1 MNIRTSNFIATEKFI
16 KETIGRNGF
25 SAVIG
30 EKGTGKSHTM
40 RQVIGAYEQKGGYS
54 VITITPMDEKVKNIT
69 QIMSAMIE
77 DISGESPRRDV
88 EARRRQLRRILGDST
103 KKIILSVDEAQDLHK
118 STLRGLKKI
127 HELGFGTKDKLFSIL
142 LFGQESLK
150 DRISDDELKPRI
162 RRQLMKGLTDKEKME
177 FIDSSQFNDKSLAI
191 FLKRTRKTPLSV
203 ITAYDELMVIRDD
216 LGRKKIDEQIVN
228 DYFFS
233 DTREMIMALNES
245 FKKIADGVRET
256 TGESLS
262 PAAICQYTKGT
273 YNGNNE
279 RLDNL
284 LRTYAA
290 EKQSAAI

>member
-1 MNIRTSNFIATEKFI
+1 MNIRTSNFITAEKFI
-16 KETIGRNGF
+16 KETIERNGF

-88 EARRRQLRRILGDST
+88 ESRRRQLRRILGDSHS
-103 KKIILSVDEAQDLHK
+103 KIILSIDESQDLHK

-162 RRQLMKGLTDKEKME
+162 RRHHMKGLTDKEKME
-177 FIDSSQFNDKSLAI
+177 FIDESLFNDKSLSV

-203 ITAYDELMVIRDD
+203 ITAHDELLAIRDD

-233 DTREMIMALNES
+233 DTREMLLSLNES
-245 FKKIADGVRET
+245 YKKISDGLFES
-256 TGESLS
+256 TGERVS
-262 PAAICQYTKGT
+262 PSAICQYVKGT
-273 YNGNNE
+273 YAGKNE
-279 RLDNL
+279 RLDGL
-284 LRTYAA
+284 LSAYAT
-290 EKQSAAI
+290 EKQSAVI

>member
-1 MNIRTSNFIATEKFI
+1 MNIRTSNFITAEKFI
-16 KETIGRNGF
+16 KETIERNGF

-40 RQVIGAYEQKGGYS
+40 RQVIGKYEQKGGFS
-54 VITITPMDEKVKNIT
+54 VISITPMDEKVKNIT

-77 DISGESPRRDV
+77 DIAGESPRRDV
-88 EARRRQLRRILGDST
+88 EARRRQLRRILGDSHA
-103 KKIILSVDEAQDLHK
+103 KIILAIDESQDLHK

-127 HELGFGTKDKLFSIL
+127 HELGFGTKDKLFSII

-162 RRQLMKGLTDKEKME
+162 RRHQMKGLTDKEKME
-177 FIDSSQFNDKSLAI
+177 FIDSAQFNEKALAV

-203 ITAYDELMVIRDD
+203 ITAYDELLVIRDD

-233 DTREMIMALNES
+233 DTRELVLSLNES
-245 FKKIADGVRET
+245 YKKISDGILEK
-256 TGESLS
+256 TGERVS
-262 PAAICQYTKGT
+262 PAAICQYTKGN
-273 YNGNNE
+273 YAGNNE
-279 RLDNL
+279 RLDGL
-284 LRTYAA
+284 LRQYAS

>member
-1 MNIRTSNFIATEKFI
+1 MNIRTSTFIATEKFVR
-16 KETIGRNGF
+16 ETIERNGF

-30 EKGTGKSHTM
+30 EKGTGKSHAM
-40 RQVIGAYEQKGGYS
+40 RQVIGKYEQKGGFS
-54 VITITPMDEKVKNIT
+54 VITITPMNEQVKNIT

-88 EARRRQLRRILGDST
+88 EARRRQLRRVLGDASS
-103 KKIILSVDEAQDLHK
+103 KIILSIDEAQDLHK

-127 HELGFGTKDKLFSIL
+127 HELGFGTKDKLFSII

-162 RRQLMKGLTDKEKME
+162 RRHHMKGLTEKEKLE
-177 FIDSSQFNDKSLAI
+177 FIDSSAFNEKALGI
-191 FLKRTRKTPLSV
+191 FLKRIRKTPLSV
-203 ITAYDELMVIRDD
+203 ITAYDELIVIKDD

-233 DTREMIMALNES
+233 DTRELILSLGES
-245 FKKIADGVRET
+245 YKKIADGVREV
-256 TGESLS
+256 TGEQLS
-262 PAAICQYTKGT
+262 PAAICQYTKGN

-279 RLDNL
+279 RLDTL
-284 LRTYAA
+284 LRKYAS
-290 EKQSAAI
+290 EKRTAAI

>member
-1 MNIRTSNFIATEKFI
+1 MNVRTSNFITVEKFI
-16 KETIGRNGF
+16 KETVERNGF
-25 SAVIG
+25 AAVIG
-30 EKGTGKSHTM
+30 EKGTGKSHTL
-40 RQVIGAYEQKGGYS
+40 RQVVGSYEQKGGYT

-69 QIMSAMIE
+69 QIMSAMVE
-77 DISGESPRRDV
+77 DIAGESPRRDV
-88 EARRRQLRRILGDST
+88 ESRRRQLRRILGDSHQ
-103 KKIILSVDEAQDLHK
+103 KIILSIDEAQDLHK

-127 HELGFGTKDKLFSIL
+127 HELGFGTKDKLFSII

-162 RRQLMKGLTDKEKME
+162 RRHHMKGLTDKEKME
-177 FIDSSQFNDKSLAI
+177 FVDSSQFNEKSLAI

-203 ITAYDELMVIRDD
+203 ITAHDELLVIRDD

-233 DTREMIMALNES
+233 DTREMLLTLNES
-245 FKKIADGVRET
+245 YKKISEGVYES
-256 TGESLS
+256 TGERIS
-262 PAAICQYTKGT
+262 PTAICQYTQGK

-279 RLDNL
+279 RLDGL
-284 LRTYAA
+284 LRTYAT